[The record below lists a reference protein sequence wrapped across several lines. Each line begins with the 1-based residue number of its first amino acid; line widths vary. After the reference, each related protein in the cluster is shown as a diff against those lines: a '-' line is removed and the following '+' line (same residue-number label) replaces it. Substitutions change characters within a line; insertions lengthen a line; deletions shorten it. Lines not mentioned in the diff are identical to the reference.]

1 MPFQIVSPF
10 VMNINGN
17 DLKSAV
23 KNFVKLHHSLKINNM
38 VVADQNRHMDVS
50 LKYYKHDGRN
60 KVGIDM
66 YPSTQI
72 VTTGSSIISP
82 VSSIMSPVS
91 SIISPVSSIMS
102 PVSSIMSPVFRT
114 PALNVGKVITPT
126 GPIVGNRVDMGPTLA
141 NIVAPIL
148 PTFVASTTPI
158 VTSKGSKIAATANSL
173 IIGDSNILTTSP
185 VAFVPR
191 IVTIN

>member
-10 VMNINGN
+10 VMNINGT

-38 VVADQNRHMDVS
+38 VVADQNRHMDVAF
-50 LKYYKHDGRN
+50 KYYKHDGRN

-72 VTTGSSIISP
+72 VSAT
-82 VSSIMSPVS
+82 SSIMSPVS
-91 SIISPVSSIMS
+91 SFMS
-102 PVSSIMSPVFRT
+102 PVSSFMSPVSSFMSPVSSFMSPVFRT
-114 PALNVGKVITPT
+114 PALKVGKVITPT

-141 NIVAPIL
+141 NIVAPIF
-148 PTFVASTTPI
+148 PTILASTTPV
-158 VTSKGSKIAATANSL
+158 VTSKGSNIATTANSL
-173 IIGDSNILTTSP
+173 IIGNSDILTTSP
-185 VAFVPR
+185 VSFFPR